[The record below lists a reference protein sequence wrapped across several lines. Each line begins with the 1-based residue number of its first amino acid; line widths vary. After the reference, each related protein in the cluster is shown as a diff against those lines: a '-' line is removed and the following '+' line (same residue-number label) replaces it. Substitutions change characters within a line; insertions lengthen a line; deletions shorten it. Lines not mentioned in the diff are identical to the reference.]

1 MLILEDG
8 TLNLFGTETPSL
20 EGRRLVKRFAESLRG
35 LAEAERLPESSFE
48 TWGEVF
54 AKESMTLEEAE
65 WLGNWYSMYHQ
76 RGPSLGYIM
85 FALRR
90 LRAEGELP
98 EHMIAGSEDLLAQKI
113 IKFLHDEGVSPDI
126 AVNSLF
132 MAAALSHVAYYRKHH
147 PSTDRAYVRSEL
159 EGKARVSDWLVDQV
173 LDEVEAGVGDLKALK
188 PILFP

>member
-1 MLILEDG
+1 M
-8 TLNLFGTETPSL
+8 NLLGPETPSL
-20 EGRRLVKRFAESLRG
+20 EGRRLVKKFAESLRG
-35 LAEAERLPESSFE
+35 MAEAERLPESSFE
-48 TWGEVF
+48 TWGECF
-54 AKESMTLEEAE
+54 AEGNMTLEEAE
-65 WLGNWYSMYHQ
+65 WLGNWYSMYHK
-76 RGPSLGYIM
+76 RSPSLGYIM
-85 FALRR
+85 HALRR

-113 IKFLHDEGVSPDI
+113 IKFLHDEGASGDN

-147 PSTDRAYVRSEL
+147 PSIDRVYLRTEL